1 MFDFEFHE
9 YQGMIVDLLQSTKVG
24 IFFLFHIK
32 NTIFLFLPFK
42 NILI

>member
-24 IFFLFHIK
+24 IFFYF
-32 NTIFLFLPFK
+32 T
-42 NILI
+42 